1 MKRGLA
7 LIIAAYIAFMTYGLE
22 LYVWGDEGV
31 LEYKELSL
39 YKQRLEENLKALEK
53 NETSLSREAESL
65 QYSAEKVALYARNLG
80 YFKPNEHHLEVE
92 GMHLKQ
98 DYYVVGELVK
108 PYTRTKVDQNVFR
121 IIALFTGAIAYVFFR
136 YRTKDYPTK
145 DYPTKG

>member
-31 LEYKELSL
+31 LEFKELSL
-39 YKQRLEENLKALEK
+39 YKQRLEENLEALEK

-65 QYSAEKVALYARNLG
+65 QYSAEKVALYARKLG
-80 YFKPNEHHLEVE
+80 YFKPDEQHMQVD

-108 PYTRTKVDQNVFR
+108 PYKRTKVDQNVFR
-121 IIALFTGAIAYVFFR
+121 IIALFTGGIAYVFFR
-136 YRTKDYPTK
+136 YRTQDYPK
-145 DYPTKG
+145 NR